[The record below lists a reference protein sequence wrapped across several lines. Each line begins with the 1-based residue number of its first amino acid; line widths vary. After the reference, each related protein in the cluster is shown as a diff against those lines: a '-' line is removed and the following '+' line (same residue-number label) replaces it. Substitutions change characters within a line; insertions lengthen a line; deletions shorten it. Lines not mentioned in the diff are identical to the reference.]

1 MITSHFS
8 TNRLRELSLDSE
20 TTFSGMSPFY
30 QSVRTMFL
38 TSSLLLKVV
47 LILMFERLAGQSDC
61 NGCCATG
68 NYKPIDEPRRSIESI
83 WKLGQVAL
91 CDRALPWGWYRF
103 TSFVGGEMPTT
114 WIRPNHCGTTAP
126 IWLNGKHP
134 ASVGDGVKT
143 VKACTNFFDINNGC
157 AQSYDIGIKKCNG
170 NFFVYYLRPTYS
182 CAIAYCAGKGTSII
196 ICRSLHINTGM

>member
-103 TSFVGGEMPTT
+103 TSFVGGQMPTSMV
-114 WIRPNHCGTTAP
+114 RPNRCGTRAP
-126 IWLNGKHP
+126 VWIKGTHPSVQNG
-134 ASVGDGVKT
+134 T
-143 VKACTNFFDINNGC
+143 VDRKACMNFFNINNGC
-157 AQSYDIGIKKCNG
+157 SQSFYIKIRNCG
-170 NFFVYYLRPTYS
+170 SFYVYYLRPTYS
-182 CAIAYCAGKGTSII
+182 CAIAYCAGRKVHFLLLF
-196 ICRSLHINTGM
+196 R